1 MNDTNLLINISK
13 DLATNTEATKGIE
26 EHLRILNGKV
36 ARQVTETGDIKTEIS
51 KLKARLLIVGTVAA
65 TLLLTQG
72 SELINFILK
81 II

>member
-1 MNDTNLLINISK
+1 MNDTNLLIKIST

-36 ARQVTETGDIKTEIS
+36 ATHS
-51 KLKARLLIVGTVAA
+51 KELSTLKRNLLVVGTIAL
-65 TLLLTQG
+65 TLLFTQG
-72 SELINFILK
+72 SELISFIMK